1 MLSFAGAIV
10 MPNLV
15 HGALNAPFAASSA
28 STGQALQ
35 PWLCNARAAFF
46 AADVKAEFALILPPS
61 FFVLW
66 RNGPV
71 KPPVALIIRVSWQ
84 HSHTVS
90 RVPA

>member
-35 PWLCNARAAFF
+35 PWLCNAQVAFF
-46 AADVKAEFALILPPS
+46 ATDVEAEFALILPPLS
-61 FFVLW
+61 LSS
-66 RNGPV
+66 GEMG
-71 KPPVALIIRVSWQ
+71 LS
-84 HSHTVS
+84 S
-90 RVPA
+90 RLLP